1 MQLAV
6 DKAGI
11 VSGTM
16 HNSSTG
22 KTYVVQGRVDKQ
34 TQRVAFTIGANSD
47 VVMETGIF
55 NLTKPQTPVLVHFGP
70 KKTET
75 YLLVRLDPPK
85 DAGGSTGDGEGAAD
99 QPAENPLA
107 E

>member
-1 MQLAV
+1 
-6 DKAGI
+6 
-11 VSGTM
+11 M
-16 HNSSTG
+16 HNSSTN
-22 KTYVVQGRVDKQ
+22 KTYVVQGRVDKE
-34 TQRVAFTIGANSD
+34 TQRAAFTIGDKSD

-70 KKTET
+70 SKTET

-85 DAGGSTGDGEGAAD
+85 DAGGDASGGSEQ